1 MGHSIAYVK
10 HPISAEAKAEI
21 RAKGL
26 RIIDARFAPDGAEIY
41 GETPLLDQVDKPAPA
56 KRGRPKKVTNADT
69 DN

>member
-41 GETPLLDQVDKPAPA
+41 GDEPVKKPAPS
-56 KRGRPKKVTNADT
+56 KRGRPKKVKNADT
-69 DN
+69 GD